1 MFKRISILGIIGA
14 LSIYLTGCASNT
26 PITST
31 SPYPIDTPYKN
42 EDLTKAFP
50 VGMPIDNYISK
61 KNILPVQHISSI
73 PLANGNIGRVLQAKD
88 GFVIICGNEKEIFDV
103 KTFKKWGDVQ
113 IYENSIQKHI

>member
-14 LSIYLTGCASNT
+14 LSIYLTGCTSNT
-26 PITST
+26 TIMST

-42 EDLTKAFP
+42 EYLTKAFP
-50 VGMPIDNYISK
+50 AGMPIDNYIRK

-73 PLANGNIGRVLQAKD
+73 PLANGDIGRVLQEKD

-103 KTFKKWGDVQ
+103 KTFKMWEDVQ
-113 IYENSIQKHI
+113 IYENSIQKHV

>member
-1 MFKRISILGIIGA
+1 MFKRISILGIIGT

-73 PLANGNIGRVLQAKD
+73 SLANGDIGRVLQAKD
-88 GFVIICGNEKEIFDV
+88 GFVIIFGNEKEIFDV
-103 KTFKKWGDVQ
+103 KTFKMWGDVQ

>member
-14 LSIYLTGCASNT
+14 LSIYLTGCTSNT
-26 PITST
+26 TIMST

-61 KNILPVQHISSI
+61 KIYCLCNIFPVSH
-73 PLANGNIGRVLQAKD
+73 LQMAILVEYYKQRMD
-88 GFVIICGNEKEIFDV
+88 LL
-103 KTFKKWGDVQ
+103 
-113 IYENSIQKHI
+113 